1 MYRTPTREVASVA
14 TGGPGCGDEF
24 MLGGLSD
31 LDPEVAQALRDE
43 ARRESETINL
53 IASENYASC
62 AVLEAQGSIMTNK
75 YAEGYPDKRYYGG
88 CQYVDVVE
96 KLAIKRA
103 KALFDAEHVNVQPH
117 SGSQANAAAYMA
129 VLDIG
134 DKVLAM
140 SLAHGGHL
148 THGHRLSFSGREYR
162 FEHYG
167 VSRQTERIDY
177 DDLEAQTVSVQPKLL
192 VVGASAY
199 SRVFDFPRLKEI
211 ADCVGALL
219 MVDMAHVAGLVAAG
233 VHPDPIPFADIVT
246 ATTHKTLRGPRGGII
261 LCKKALAKQIDRAV
275 FPGNQGGPMM
285 HVIAAKAVALGEALR
300 PEFSVYQQ
308 RVVDNAKALAEE
320 LSDQGLRLVSGGT
333 DNHLML
339 VDIASL
345 GLTGRDAQAAL
356 GKAAIV
362 VNKNAIP
369 FDPLPPRVT
378 SGIRLG
384 TPAVTTRG
392 LGVGEMHEL
401 GRLIA
406 RILRN
411 PTDEATIRAVR
422 ERVKEVCQVFP
433 MPCVAK
439 AE

>member
-1 MYRTPTREVASVA
+1 
-14 TGGPGCGDEF
+14 
-24 MLGGLSD
+24 
-31 LDPEVAQALRDE
+31 
-43 ARRESETINL
+43 
-53 IASENYASC
+53 
-62 AVLEAQGSIMTNK
+62 
-75 YAEGYPDKRYYGG
+75 
-88 CQYVDVVE
+88 
-96 KLAIKRA
+96 
-103 KALFDAEHVNVQPH
+103 
-117 SGSQANAAAYMA
+117 

-177 DDLEAQTVSVQPKLL
+177 DDLEVQMVSVQPKLL

-199 SRVFDFPRLKEI
+199 PRVFDFPRLKKI
-211 ADCVGALL
+211 ADRVGALL

-261 LCKKALAKQIDRAV
+261 FCKKALAKQIDRAV

-300 PEFSVYQQ
+300 PEFAIYQQ
-308 RVVDNAKALAEE
+308 HVVDNAKALAAA
-320 LSDQGLRLVSGGT
+320 LADQGLRLVSGGT

-339 VDIASL
+339 VDLASL
-345 GLTGRDAQAAL
+345 GLTGRDAEAAL

-384 TPAVTTRG
+384 TPAATTRG
-392 LGVGEMHEL
+392 FGVEEMHEI
-401 GRLIA
+401 GQLIA

-433 MPCVAK
+433 MPCAAK
-439 AE
+439 AEQ